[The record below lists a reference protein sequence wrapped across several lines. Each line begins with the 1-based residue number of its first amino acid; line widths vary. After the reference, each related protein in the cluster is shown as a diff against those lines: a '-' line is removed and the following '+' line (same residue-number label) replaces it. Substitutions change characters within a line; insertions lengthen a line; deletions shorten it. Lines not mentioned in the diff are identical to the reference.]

1 MENMEIVQT
10 ERLISL
16 KKIICPIVTI
26 WLLFGIRLIFNRSSI
41 DDSPT
46 LLKPLY
52 PLNLLVLF
60 IAGILITCSIE
71 KNKTKLY
78 LAGLITSIIYALLA
92 SVETVLTI
100 INMRYRYRYRYR
112 VYFFVI
118 ISYNVIV
125 LLGELSLFIILIC
138 YRKKLLENSRNTI
151 INRSLVIPLQ

>member
-78 LAGLITSIIYALLA
+78 LAGLITSIIYALL
-92 SVETVLTI
+92 SLVETVLTI
-100 INMRYRYRYRYR
+100 LNVLKWRRHIYG
-112 VYFFVI
+112 VSFFVI
-118 ISYNVIV
+118 
-125 LLGELSLFIILIC
+125 FI
-138 YRKKLLENSRNTI
+138 
-151 INRSLVIPLQ
+151 

>member
-26 WLLFGIRLIFNRSSI
+26 WLLFGIRLIFYRSSI

-46 LLKPLY
+46 LFIYLY
-52 PLNLLVLF
+52 LINLLVLF

-100 INMRYRYRYRYR
+100 INMRYRYRYR